1 MGSRVTIATPE
12 DFLLVRDACSY
23 GYFLLAPNE
32 WDPIDRTLS
41 RPLRLPEGRARARI
55 GQPEGRAGSGLVVE
69 LDRRI
74 GRRERGELARQV
86 SRMLRLDESAAEIAA
101 FHDVDERWR
110 ATGRGRLFRSPTLF
124 EDVVKTVTSCN
135 VAWPSTIRMN
145 ARLCEVLDAAF
156 PSAAQLARRRATTL
170 RARCGVGYRDA
181 RLVELAKLFASGAVD
196 EGRLEDPGAS
206 DEEAFETL
214 TALPGIGPYAAGNI
228 MQLLGRYG
236 RLAIDTET
244 ERHAREELGF
254 REEGAALRAKVE
266 RRYERFG
273 PHRFRSYW
281 FEVWS
286 AYERRRGPAWT
297 WTPRGTGSGFTASST
312 RSRGPGRAP

>member
-1 MGSRVTIATPE
+1 VGSRITIRAPD
-12 DFLLVRDACSY
+12 DFLLVRDVCSY

-41 RPLRLPEGRARARI
+41 RPLALPEGRVRVRI
-55 GQPEGRAGSGLVVE
+55 GQPEGLPGSSLMVE
-69 LDRRI
+69 CDRRL
-74 GRRERGELARQV
+74 GRRERGELVRQV
-86 SRMLRLDESAAEIAA
+86 SRMLRLDESAEAIAA
-101 FHDVDERWR
+101 FHDVDGRWR
-110 ATGRGRLFRSPTLF
+110 ASGRGRLYRSPTLF

-145 ARLCEVLDAAF
+145 ARLCEVVDPAF
-156 PSAAQLARRRATTL
+156 PSAAQLARRRPLTL
-170 RARCGVGYRDA
+170 RSRCGVGYRDA
-181 RLVELAKLFASGAVD
+181 RLVELAKLFAGGAVD
-196 EGRLEDPGAS
+196 EARLEDSSVS
-206 DEEAFETL
+206 DDEAFEAL
-214 TALPGIGPYAAGNI
+214 RELPGIGPYAAGNI

-244 ERHAREELGF
+244 ERHAREELGY

-266 RRYERFG
+266 RRYARFG
-273 PHRFRSYW
+273 AHRFRSYW

-297 WTPRGTGSGFTASST
+297 WTPRGAGAGFTASAT
-312 RSRGPGRAP
+312 R